1 MITQAKQ
8 TLKYATHNKHLN
20 TDLYRGSDDH
30 SEVDCDS
37 DSNNLD
43 SVILRQYT
51 DVTNQC

>member
-8 TLKYATHNKHLN
+8 TLKYATNNKHLN
-20 TDLYRGSDDH
+20 TDLYRGLEDR

-37 DSNNLD
+37 DSNHLD

-51 DVTNQC
+51 NVTNQC